1 MIGCSN
7 SLGLIGG
14 LCSISYGFAVQVL
27 SAVYIQQDG
36 ALRLPRQNVMVFLL
50 HVLCPMLL
58 YVV

>member
-27 SAVYIQQDG
+27 SAVYPAGWGIEITRAKCYG
-36 ALRLPRQNVMVFLL
+36 ILLR
-50 HVLCPMLL
+50 VLCPMLL